1 MEMADGMQMKMN
13 HVIMKHLCKPLEMSF
28 HKKLCGLIILMN
40 YVNAYRKHLLNL
52 HLRELKTNSV
62 RN

>member
-1 MEMADGMQMKMN
+1 MQMKMN
-13 HVIMKHLCKPLEMSF
+13 HVIMKHHSMHSEIAF

-40 YVNAYRKHLLNL
+40 CVNAYRKHLLNL